1 MLGCIV
7 ALATAEASSRSRMHS
22 DKRAYLL
29 SITTMAALL
38 MLQSSCKKEEV
49 VDREPVPRPIKIFRL
64 AGESGDARPEY
75 PGRIES
81 RKTVELSF
89 EVGGA
94 IVDWNVEEGQR
105 VRKGEVLARIDPADY
120 LAKREA
126 AQAQLRLSEAEYR
139 RESKLFASGSGTQRD
154 LDVAIRRRD
163 VDRAQL
169 RVVQKAVDDTKL
181 RALFDGVIARRLVT
195 DFRSVQPRQPVLLL
209 QDDST
214 LEVVVDVPEGD
225 IAKKRKERLNLAEWN
240 EMAKPMAELSSVRN
254 RRFAVKLKEFATA
267 ADPSTRTF
275 RATFTME
282 RPEDIGVLAGMT
294 AKVILT
300 GLTTT
305 VETDF
310 LIPAGA
316 VVSAPDETPF
326 VWLVDEESMTVSAK
340 PVEVGAMTGDQI
352 VITDGLSRG
361 DAVAMSG
368 VQLLTEG
375 AQVREMKISDET
387 RR

>member
-1 MLGCIV
+1 MPDPKCARPLLITSMAV
-7 ALATAEASSRSRMHS
+7 
-22 DKRAYLL
+22 LL
-29 SITTMAALL
+29 SFS
-38 MLQSSCKKEEV
+38 SSCKEQEV
-49 VDREPVPRPIKIFRL
+49 VERQAAPRPIKIFRL

-75 PGRIES
+75 PGRIQS
-81 RKTVELSF
+81 QKTLEMSF

-105 VRKGEVLARIDPADY
+105 VEKGEVLARIDPADY

-126 AQAQLRLSEAEYR
+126 SRAQLRLSEAEYR

-169 RVVQKAVDDTKL
+169 RVAQKAVDDTNL
-181 RALFDGVIARRLVT
+181 RALFDGIVARKLVS

-225 IAKKRKERLNLAEWN
+225 IAKKRGDELSREKWN
-240 EMAKPMAELSSVRN
+240 EMATPMAELSSLRGQ
-254 RRFAVKLKEFATA
+254 RFPVKLKEFSTA

-282 RPEDIGVLAGMT
+282 RPESVGVLAGMT

-300 GLTTT
+300 GLLTTS
-305 VETDF
+305 EADF
-310 LIPAGA
+310 LVPAAA
-316 VVSAPDETPF
+316 VVSAPDATPF
-326 VWLVDEESMTVSAK
+326 VWLVDEASMTVSAK
-340 PVEVGAMTGDQI
+340 PVEVGSMTGDRI
-352 VITDGLSRG
+352 VVTEGLERG

-368 VQLLTEG
+368 VHLLSEG
-375 AQVREMKISDET
+375 AGVREMKVSDET